1 MLTWVHALAPHPV
14 TRAIPQLVLAM
25 SRARLLRH
33 PLGSPTAHPARFV
46 HQVSTAMQGQRLA
59 RIVRVGLLALTREVP
74 VVRFARLDNRV
85 TRERPP
91 HKTAQLGATVPV
103 VHPPL

>member
-14 TRAIPQLVLAM
+14 TRAIPQLVLA
-25 SRARLLRH
+25 RTWARL
-33 PLGSPTAHPARFV
+33 PTLGSPTAHLARFV
-46 HQVSTAMQGQRLA
+46 HQVSTAVQGQRLA
-59 RIVRVGLLALTREVP
+59 RTVRVVPIALTWGAP
-74 VVRFARLDNRV
+74 VVRFARQDNRV